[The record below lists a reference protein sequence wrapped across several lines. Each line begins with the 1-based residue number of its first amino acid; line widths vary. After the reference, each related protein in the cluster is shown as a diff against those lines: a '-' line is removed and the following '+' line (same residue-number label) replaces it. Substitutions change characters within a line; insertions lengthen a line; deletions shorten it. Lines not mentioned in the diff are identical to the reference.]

1 MVKWLHIFIDA
12 MYSNESVDVH
22 NLYLNVISNQQVF
35 MHDISFLLGFRL
47 MKWRTVVYVWLVSS
61 FAIVFSIAVCK
72 SWCQVLGKFL
82 LALETHYGAYLDVFF
97 VLCFLFLNSVYLLF
111 VFVFVFLF

>member
-1 MVKWLHIFIDA
+1 MYRVMVKWLHIFIDA

-47 MKWRTVVYVWLVSS
+47 MK
-61 FAIVFSIAVCK
+61 
-72 SWCQVLGKFL
+72 
-82 LALETHYGAYLDVFF
+82 
-97 VLCFLFLNSVYLLF
+97 
-111 VFVFVFLF
+111 